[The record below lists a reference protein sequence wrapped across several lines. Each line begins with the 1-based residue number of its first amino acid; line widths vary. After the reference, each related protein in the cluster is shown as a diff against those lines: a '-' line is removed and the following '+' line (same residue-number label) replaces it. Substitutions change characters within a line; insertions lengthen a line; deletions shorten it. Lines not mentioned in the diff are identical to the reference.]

1 VEGGLKR
8 GRGREEEGGREGVD
22 EEREEAGVSQKSSV
36 MKELEGR
43 EGGREGGVWSE
54 FSALVHLSLVFTH
67 PGRRTYRKGGREG
80 RRGWMIRQT
89 KGEELLLCCSQPSF
103 PPFLLPF
110 LLLFLVV

>member
-1 VEGGLKR
+1 VEGGLEG

-22 EEREEAGVSQKSSV
+22 EEGEEAGVSQKSSA

-43 EGGREGGVWSE
+43 EGGREGGVRCDFFAS
-54 FSALVHLSLVFTH
+54 VHLSLFFTD
-67 PGRRTYRKGGREG
+67 PGGRTYRKGGREG
-80 RRGWMIRQT
+80 RRGRLIRQT
-89 KGEELLLCCSQPSF
+89 KGEELLLCDSQPSF